1 MGRERASTAL
11 LFSLAC
17 DFFPFD
23 GLCSCTCT
31 ATQQVFF
38 QTELAA
44 GRKDAG
50 DQMAQRI
57 RRQLCRALK
66 TLEPMVGEGS
76 RYTSAFSALRA
87 QTAHRALAAVRL
99 PRSVLELACRVGICR
114 MVVTRNLLPA
124 EEHYDTRGDLANVL
138 QRFEIIFLC

>member
-1 MGRERASTAL
+1 MIS
-11 LFSLAC
+11 SLWELTSPGCGQGAC
-17 DFFPFD
+17 LHSSSIFPGLRFFPFD

-31 ATQQVFF
+31 VMPQVFF

-87 QTAHRALAAVRL
+87 LTTLRALVAVRH
-99 PRSVLELACRVGICR
+99 PHIVLEPACRMGICR
-114 MVVTRNLLPA
+114 TVVTRNLVPSKRALR
-124 EEHYDTRGDLANVL
+124 HTRRLG
-138 QRFEIIFLC
+138 